1 MKLIG
6 CDVGG
11 AFPDLVLVETE
22 AGTTVIHK
30 VPTTPHD
37 PSEGVLAGMT
47 GLCARAGVAPGE
59 VDHVL
64 HGAITVT
71 NAVLEHDGAV
81 AGLITNA
88 GFRDILHIGRHQR
101 PQHYSIRQEAPWQDR
116 PLVKRRFRKTV
127 GGRIAPPGGS

>member
-37 PSEGVLAGMT
+37 PSEGVLAGDSRSMS
-47 GLCARAGVAPGE
+47 A
-59 VDHVL
+59 
-64 HGAITVT
+64 
-71 NAVLEHDGAV
+71 
-81 AGLITNA
+81 
-88 GFRDILHIGRHQR
+88 
-101 PQHYSIRQEAPWQDR
+101 W
-116 PLVKRRFRKTV
+116 
-127 GGRIAPPGGS
+127 